1 MADWKEVRKEARS
14 RDDRRQSS
22 ELHRNIRSR
31 SSTPGSD
38 SHLKHSAHMERERRE
53 PSSSHLKRKRRRS
66 SSSRSR
72 SPSGDRKDKSRKSV
86 KSKKGKRD
94 CNSSE
99 CTRHVTGA
107 TKSEHKHRKR
117 KRKYSSPSSDS
128 SSDSNSSDIH
138 SSGSSVERRR
148 KKKHMK
154 REKHSHRLKK
164 SARKKHKLK
173 SKRKKRSKTDSGR
186 VVSPAEAGIEGPHV
200 LSAKPKQQE
209 LSTSMCTCCFWMQWG
224 RKHVGLCTTPWIQES
239 CHCQWRDSKA
249 ILARMVLTEPRDL
262 MLLPFTRSHM
272 QALMPERS
280 FPVCS
285 CSAALWSHHT

>member
-14 RDDRRQSS
+14 RDDRRQCS

-38 SHLKHSAHMERERRE
+38 SQLKHSAHMERERRE

-72 SPSGDRKDKSRKSV
+72 SISGYRKDKSRKSQPRV

-107 TKSEHKHRKR
+107 TKLEHKHRKR

-128 SSDSNSSDIH
+128 SSDSDSSDIY

-186 VVSPAEAGIEGPHV
+186 VISPAAAGIEGPHV
-200 LSAKPKQQE
+200 LPAKPKQQE
-209 LSTSMCTCCFWMQWG
+209 LSTCMCTYCFRMQWG
-224 RKHVGLCTTPWIQES
+224 RKPVELCTTPWIQES

-249 ILARMVLTEPRDL
+249 SLARMV
-262 MLLPFTRSHM
+262 F
-272 QALMPERS
+272 
-280 FPVCS
+280 
-285 CSAALWSHHT
+285 